1 MHLCRLGYNRKE
13 KFCFRLAADAAKRK
27 HRTRVLVAA
36 DFFRPNRL
44 CLTTSET
51 TAANLSSG
59 RVFGESAGMAAKRY
73 AQTVIDI
80 AVELGLTGVSVVG
93 VSPPLRSLGRESG
106 RD

>member
-1 MHLCRLGYNRKE
+1 
-13 KFCFRLAADAAKRK
+13 
-27 HRTRVLVAA
+27 
-36 DFFRPNRL
+36 
-44 CLTTSET
+44 
-51 TAANLSSG
+51 
-59 RVFGESAGMAAKRY
+59 MAAKRY